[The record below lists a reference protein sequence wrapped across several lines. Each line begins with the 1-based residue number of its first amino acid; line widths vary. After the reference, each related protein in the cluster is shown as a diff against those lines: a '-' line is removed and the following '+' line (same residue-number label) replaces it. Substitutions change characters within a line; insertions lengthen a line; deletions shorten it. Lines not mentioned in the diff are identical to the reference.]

1 MIKLDHVVYFTGMS
15 PDEVVNEQKNMGW
28 HAVIGGSHEKW
39 GTHNAL
45 MYVENAYIEWLSVKN
60 KDIAKKSDHQLVNL
74 LLRDVSEG
82 EAWGTI
88 CLSVDDLDA
97 FDTNIQ
103 AAGYE
108 TSGVIQAER
117 KTTTGNIRR
126 WKMLFVN
133 QQPSSDLPFPF
144 FIEWE
149 KDDEE
154 RFNELRED
162 GTILPDN
169 EKLTITEC
177 IFSLKDPAKAVAE
190 WSSLLS
196 TSNSENT
203 IALQNVNLKFIEK
216 ELDVKEER
224 LVEVVIEYVKDIV
237 IP

>member
-1 MIKLDHVVYFTGMS
+1 MFKLDHVVYFTGKS
-15 PDEVVNEQKNMGW
+15 PDEIVNEQKNIGW

-60 KDIAKKSDHQLVNL
+60 KDIAKNSGHQLVNL
-74 LLRDVSEG
+74 LLRDISKG

-97 FDTNIQ
+97 FDTNIRR
-103 AAGYE
+103 AGYE
-108 TSGVIQAER
+108 TSGVIPAER
-117 KTTTGNIRR
+117 KTATGNIRR

-133 QQPSSDLPFPF
+133 QQPSSELPLPF

-149 KDDEE
+149 KGDED

-169 EKLTITEC
+169 DKLAITEC
-177 IFSLKDPAKAVAE
+177 IFSLKDPAKALAE

-196 TSNSENT
+196 TTSSENI
-203 IALQNVNLKFIEK
+203 IALPNVDLKFIEK
-216 ELDVKEER
+216 ELAVKEER
-224 LVEVVIEYVKDIV
+224 LVEVVLEHV
-237 IP
+237 

>member
-1 MIKLDHVVYFTGMS
+1 MIKLDHVVYFTAMS
-15 PDEVVNEQKNMGW
+15 PDEVVNDQKNMGW

-45 MYVENAYIEWLSVKN
+45 MYLENAYIEWLSVKN
-60 KDIAKKSDHQLVNL
+60 KDIAEKSGHQLVNL
-74 LLRDVSEG
+74 LLNDVCEG

-88 CLSVDDLDA
+88 CFSVDDLDA

-103 AAGYE
+103 GAGYE

-117 KTTTGNIRR
+117 KTTAGNIRR

-133 QQPSSDLPFPF
+133 QQPSADLPLPF

-149 KDDEE
+149 KDDKE
-154 RFNELRED
+154 RFSELRDD

-169 EKLTITEC
+169 EKLAITEC
-177 IFSLKDPAKAVAE
+177 IFSLNDPAKAVAE

-196 TSNSENT
+196 TTSSENI
-203 IALQNVNLKFIEK
+203 IALPNVNLKFIEK
-216 ELDVKEER
+216 ELEVKEER
-224 LVEVVIEYVKDIV
+224 LVEVVIEHV
-237 IP
+237 

>member
-1 MIKLDHVVYFTGMS
+1 MIKLDHVVYFTDKS

-45 MYVENAYIEWLSVKN
+45 MYVENAYIEWLSVEN
-60 KDIAKKSDHQLVNL
+60 KDIAKNRIINSLTYYYETFLKGRL
-74 LLRDVSEG
+74 G
-82 EAWGTI
+82 EQFA
-88 CLSVDDLDA
+88 SPSMDLDA

-108 TSGVIQAER
+108 TSGVIHAER
-117 KTTTGNIRR
+117 KTTTGNIRK

-133 QQPSSDLPFPF
+133 QQPSADLPFPF

-177 IFSLKDPAKAVAE
+177 IFSLNDPAKAVAE

-196 TSNSENT
+196 TTNSENT
-203 IALQNVNLKFIEK
+203 IALPNVDL
-216 ELDVKEER
+216 
-224 LVEVVIEYVKDIV
+224 EVY
-237 IP
+237 

>member
-1 MIKLDHVVYFTGMS
+1 MVKLDHVVYFTGKS

-45 MYVENAYIEWLSVKN
+45 MYVENAYIEWLSVEN
-60 KDIAKKSDHQLVNL
+60 KHIAENAGHQLVNL
-74 LLRDVSEG
+74 LLRDISDG

-97 FDTNIQ
+97 FNTNIQ
-103 AAGYE
+103 VAGYE

-117 KTTTGNIRR
+117 KTVTGNVRR

-133 QQPSSDLPFPF
+133 QQPSTDLPLPF

-154 RFNELRED
+154 RFNELRDD
-162 GTILPDN
+162 GTILLDN
-169 EKLTITEC
+169 EKLAITEC
-177 IFSLKDPAKAVAE
+177 VFGVKDPAEAVAE
-190 WSSLLS
+190 WASLLS
-196 TSNSENT
+196 STYSEN
-203 IALQNVNLKFIEK
+203 IIGLPNVDLKFIER
-216 ELDVKEER
+216 ELEVKEER
-224 LVEVVIEYVKDIV
+224 LVEVVIEHV
-237 IP
+237 